1 MSRMRLGIS
10 SDQELSGFS
19 MAMRSGL
26 GGMMPKGRTG
36 NAAMRNSSNE
46 VMRDAKYGDA
56 GQDQQ
61 KHCASYAAEQT
72 IAREMTAHGLSPSE
86 TSTQPTAAGLPGSA
100 VRACDRPEF
109 RPKICA

>member
-10 SDQELSGFS
+10 SDQELSGVS

-36 NAAMRNSSNE
+36 NAAMRRSSNE

-72 IAREMTAHGLSPSE
+72 IAREMTAHGSR
-86 TSTQPTAAGLPGSA
+86 LPNRPISQLL
-100 VRACDRPEF
+100 RACLVPLSGPATDLNS
-109 RPKICA
+109 A